1 MSATDEDVRP
11 FSELV
16 PWMFMFGADDIVVT
30 KDGGMIALFE
40 VAGVDI
46 DATTSG
52 EVAYCLAAFDNA
64 YETFKDAPAVFSW
77 LVHRKKALWYPDAE
91 FPEPY
96 SAFID
101 AQRRAQFMSGKNYI
115 NHHYLAITWEP
126 DTGLAGFG
134 ERVSFYMESGYNLAI
149 AVARAA
155 TSFIRGSDAL
165 AYSARE
171 LTDRCDK
178 FNTLISRF
186 TERLSGLGVSR
197 MRGDALRG
205 VLRRC
210 VNPASEQE
218 GVVAMP
224 FLDSHLPNAELR
236 VERDMLVFDDNLYLA
251 GVSLKEP
258 PKVTYQGIFDSL
270 ITIDGE
276 VIFSQ
281 NFRFSSKKA
290 VGKYLTSVRQYNDL
304 LKYSPLTWVYLA
316 FNRNADARA
325 NEARLAAAESAHEE
339 TSRVEM
345 NDAYYGWYAAQ
356 VMAIGNSAE
365 ESERII
371 AEVAGMME
379 VNNLTAIRERTHLLS
394 AFAGGIPGMYST
406 QKRWFMMEL
415 MSLSDLTPIRTVDAG
430 NLENRYLTEQRK
442 KYSPA
447 LIVMDTEYKTPYYL
461 NFHVGDLGHALIVG
475 PSRSGKSSGMNI
487 IIAQFRKYAPSRV
500 IIFDKDR
507 SCRIPTILMAGDH
520 IDVSGH
526 NHVKWNPLRLLGEP
540 GALEWLAGWV
550 EGLITY
556 RGYRYVADDVKD
568 VWRSLQGLAAQDS
581 AHWTLGHLHSI
592 LSPTLQNELDAWVG
606 QGQLAHYFDNIE
618 DTFSISDFCCIEM
631 GEILQKDHVARAF
644 MDYAFFR
651 IYKLLREGNADE
663 GVVPTLIYIEECWFM
678 LENSY
683 FEQKIRDWTKT
694 FAKFAAQ
701 LVMATQSLEDLAD
714 SRVFSSL
721 RDNIQTRIY
730 LPNTNAMSAQLF
742 PLYADQFGLH
752 EDQVAQ
758 IAAGTQKRDYF
769 IQQPGVF
776 RKAVMVIDPASLAIV
791 RSDLLAQSVFQ
802 RHYDSGKAD
811 WKENY
816 REEMS
821 RVI

>member
-1 MSATDEDVRP
+1 MSTTAEDIRP

-16 PWMFMFGADDIVVT
+16 PWMLMYGEDDIVVN
-30 KDGGMIALFE
+30 KDGGMIAFFE
-40 VAGVDI
+40 VMGVDI
-46 DATTSG
+46 DAATSS
-52 EVAYCLAAFDNA
+52 EVNYCLNAFDHA

-77 LVHRKKALWYPDAE
+77 IVHRKKALWYPAAE
-91 FPEPY
+91 FPDPY
-96 SAFID
+96 SQFID
-101 AQRRAQFMSGKNYI
+101 EQRKTQFLSGKNYI
-115 NHHYLAITWEP
+115 NRHYLAITWESGV
-126 DTGLAGFG
+126 GLSGFSD
-134 ERVSFYMESGYNLAI
+134 RISLYIESGYSPVVA
-149 AVARAA
+149 AARAA
-155 TSFIRGSDAL
+155 TSFIRGNDAFN
-165 AYSARE
+165 YSAQE
-171 LTDRCDK
+171 LADRADK
-178 FNTLISRF
+178 FQTLISRF
-186 TERLSGLGVSR
+186 TERLSGLGVIR
-197 MRGDALRG
+197 MQGNELRAF
-205 VLRRC
+205 LRRC

-224 FLDSHLPNAELR
+224 FLDTHLPNAELKI
-236 VERDMLVFDDNLYLA
+236 ERELLVFDEMLLVA
-251 GVSLKEP
+251 GISLKEP
-258 PKVTYQGIFDSL
+258 PKITYQGIFDQL

-304 LKYSPLTWVYLA
+304 LKYSPLTWLYLA
-316 FNRNADARA
+316 FNQNADARA
-325 NEARLAAAESAHEE
+325 NEARLEAAESAHME

-356 VMAIGNSAE
+356 VMAIGNSVDE
-365 ESERII
+365 VERVI

-379 VNNLTAIRERTHLLS
+379 VNNLTAIREKTHLLS
-394 AFAGGIPGMYST
+394 AFAGGIPGMYAT
-406 QKRWFMMEL
+406 QKRWFMMEI
-415 MSLSDLTPIRTVDAG
+415 MSLSDLTPIRTVDPG
-430 NLENRYLTEQRK
+430 HRENSYLTEQRK

-447 LIVMDTEYKTPYYL
+447 LIVMNTEYKTPYYL

-487 IIAQFRKYAPSRV
+487 IIAQFRKYAPSRI

-507 SCRIPTILMAGDH
+507 SCRIPTILMGGDH
-520 IDVSGH
+520 IDVAG
-526 NHVKWNPLRLLGEP
+526 NRNIKWNPLTMLGEP
-540 GALEWLAGWV
+540 GAMEWLAGWI

-556 RGYRYVADDVKD
+556 RGYRYAADDVKD

-592 LSPTLQNELDAWVG
+592 LSPGLQNELDAWVG
-606 QGQLAHYFDNIE
+606 QGQLAHYFDNLE
-618 DTFSISDFCCIEM
+618 DTFSLSNFCCIEM

-651 IYKLLREGNADE
+651 IYKLLRENNTDNGI
-663 GVVPTLIYIEECWFM
+663 VPTLIYIEECWFM
-678 LENSY
+678 LENPY

-701 LVMATQSLEDLAD
+701 LVMATQSLEDLAQ
-714 SRVFSSL
+714 SKVFSSL
-721 RDNIQTRIY
+721 RDNIQTRLY

-752 EDQVAQ
+752 EDQIAQ

-776 RKAVMVIDPASLAIV
+776 RKAVMAIDRASLAIV
-791 RSDLLAQSVFQ
+791 RSDLLAQSIFQ
-802 RHYDSGKAD
+802 RHYDSGQAN